1 MVYHSTNANRRIP
14 DTVAL
19 QLLAAE
25 EVRSSL
31 SLKTIFDIVR
41 PAHKVPITIW
51 SSDTPLTLKPK
62 PITLFFLVTGLWIF
76 GTGEAIIIASGI
88 GVSPWTVLAQG
99 IGKQTGF
106 SVGEATFVVSIL
118 VLFMWVPLRETPG
131 IGTILNAILIA
142 MAIDVM
148 VPFLPEPTETGPA
161 FIQTII
167 GVIVVGIGSS
177 FYLTANLGPGP
188 RDGWMTGIQR
198 RTDWPIGRVRISIEI
213 LVLSLGIVLGGT
225 FGIGTIIF
233 AIGIGPVVAMSLGV
247 VGRVSLAGR
256 QSHL

>member
-1 MVYHSTNANRRIP
+1 
-14 DTVAL
+14 
-19 QLLAAE
+19 
-25 EVRSSL
+25 
-31 SLKTIFDIVR
+31 
-41 PAHKVPITIW
+41 
-51 SSDTPLTLKPK
+51 
-62 PITLFFLVTGLWIF
+62 
-76 GTGEAIIIASGI
+76 
-88 GVSPWTVLAQG
+88 
-99 IGKQTGF
+99 
-106 SVGEATFVVSIL
+106 
-118 VLFMWVPLRETPG
+118 MWVPLRETPG

-148 VPFLPEPTETGPA
+148 VPFLPEPAETGPA

-167 GVIVVGIGSS
+167 GVIVVGIGSG

-256 QSHL
+256 QPHL